1 MLYWLSRLSEADFW
15 DPSGMDKTLPM
26 EWLKVFNVFQY
37 ITFRGVF
44 AALTAFV
51 VSLALGNFT
60 IRKLLSLKLG
70 QPIRNAE
77 EVHKLAELHGA
88 KAGTPTMGGILL
100 LGATI
105 LATILWA
112 RPDNAFVWV
121 VLGSMCIAGALGFA
135 DDYLKVSKRNTAGVR
150 ERTKLFVQ
158 LIIAAGVT
166 IFFLT
171 TPSLNV
177 QARELYVPFYK
188 TMLVSNMGAV
198 FTFVFFAIIILGTSN
213 AVNLTDGLDGLATG
227 CTLTVTF
234 AYAVLAY
241 IAGHRGIA
249 EYLKVPFYTQAGEL
263 TVFCMA
269 LGGASLGFLWFNA
282 HPAKVFMGDTGSLAI
297 GGAVGV
303 VAICVKQELLL
314 PIIGFVFVAEAVSVL
329 IQRFYFKYTKR
340 KYGAGRR
347 VFRMAPLHHHFELSG
362 WKENAVVV
370 RFWIV
375 SFVCALLGL
384 ATLKLR

>member
-1 MLYWLSRLSEADFW
+1 MLYYLHQLSEGATSDF
-15 DPSGMDKTLPM
+15 
-26 EWLKVFNVFQY
+26 LKAFNVFQY
-37 ITFRGVF
+37 ITFRSVL

-51 VSLALGNFT
+51 LALLLGNFT

-70 QPIRNAE
+70 QPVRSAD
-77 EVHKLAELHGA
+77 EVNKLFELHGK

-100 LGATI
+100 VGTTV
-105 LATILWA
+105 LATVLWA
-112 RPDNAFVWV
+112 RPDNSFVWIVMGAMV
-121 VLGSMCIAGALGFA
+121 VAGALGFA
-135 DDYLKVSKRNTAGVR
+135 DDYLKVAKKNSAGVR
-150 ERTKLFVQ
+150 ERTKLVVQ
-158 LIIAAGVT
+158 SLIAIGVT
-166 IFFLT
+166 WFFLT
-171 TPSLNV
+171 DPQLQV
-177 QARELYVPFYK
+177 QARALFVPFYK
-188 TMLVSNMGAV
+188 RMLVENMGFILTFIF
-198 FTFVFFAIIILGTSN
+198 FTGIIVGTSN

-227 CTLTVTF
+227 CTLTVTI

-241 IAGHRGIA
+241 LAGNHILA
-249 EYLKVPFYTQAGEL
+249 DYLQVPFYPQAGEL

-269 LGGASLGFLWFNA
+269 LGGACLGFLWFNA

-314 PIIGFVFVAEAVSVL
+314 LIVGFVFVAEAVSVL

-340 KYGAGRR
+340 KYGEGRR
-347 VFRMAPLHHHFELSG
+347 IFKMAPLHHHFELSG
-362 WKENAVVV
+362 WKETAVVT